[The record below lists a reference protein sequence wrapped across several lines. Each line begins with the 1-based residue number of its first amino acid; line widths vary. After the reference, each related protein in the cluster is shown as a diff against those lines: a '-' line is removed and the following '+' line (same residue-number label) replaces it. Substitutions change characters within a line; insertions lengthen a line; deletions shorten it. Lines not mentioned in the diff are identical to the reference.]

1 MYRKSLLGSI
11 APATGVIRWDA
22 PGGEWKE
29 RRAGAPGGPGRSSGN
44 VTIAATALAPGQ
56 HTPLPVSKPSFD
68 RFGRRIDYL
77 RISLTDRCNLRCVY
91 CMPATGMH
99 FAPRD
104 DLLTDEE
111 LLRVVRLTTELG
123 FRKFRLTG
131 GEPTVRPNLSEL
143 IAAIKAMPGVEEVAL
158 TTNAILLAKL
168 APKLAAAGLDR
179 VNVSI
184 DTLDADRFRRITRG
198 GDIQKVWAGIAAAEE
213 CGLTPIKLNAV
224 VVRGWNDHEVAD
236 LAGLTLTHPWQMR
249 FIEIM
254 PLDGVFDVA
263 NERLVPSAESRALIQ
278 ERWGALTPEP
288 HVHLADPARPY
299 RLPGAQGTVGFI
311 SSVTENFCAG
321 CNRMRLTSDGKLRL
335 CLLRADEL
343 DLRPLLRAGVSDAE
357 LRASLREGVWR
368 KPWGHGLKDGILPV
382 GRGMSQIGG

>member
-1 MYRKSLLGSI
+1 MT
-11 APATGVIRWDA
+11 APNTVA
-22 PGGEWKE
+22 PPAKP
-29 RRAGAPGGPGRSSGN
+29 ADRS
-44 VTIAATALAPGQ
+44 
-56 HTPLPVSKPSFD
+56 LPVARPSFD

-104 DLLTDEE
+104 ELLTDEE
-111 LLRVVRLTTELG
+111 LIRAVRLCAAIG

-131 GEPTVRPNLSEL
+131 GEPTVRANLPEL
-143 IAAIKAMPGVEEVAL
+143 IAAMRAIPGVEEIAM

-168 APKLAAAGLDR
+168 APRLAAAGLDR
-179 VNVSI
+179 VNISI
-184 DTLDADRFRRITRG
+184 DTLDPDRFRRITRG
-198 GDIQKVWAGIAAAEE
+198 GDIRKVFEGIHAAEE
-213 CGLTPIKLNAV
+213 HGLTPIKLNAV
-224 VVRGWNDHEVAD
+224 VVRGFNDHEVAD
-236 LAGLTLTHPWQMR
+236 LAGLTLEHPWQMR

-263 NERLVPSAESRALIQ
+263 HERLVPSAESRELIQ
-278 ERWGALTPEP
+278 AQWGSLTPEP
-288 HVHLADPARPY
+288 HDNPADPARPY
-299 RLPGAQGTVGFI
+299 RLPGAAGTVGFI

-321 CNRMRLTSDGKLRL
+321 CNRMRLTSEGKLRL

-343 DLRPLLRAGVSDAE
+343 DLRPLLRGGASDEE
-357 LRASLREGVWR
+357 LHAAIREGVWR

>member
-1 MYRKSLLGSI
+1 M
-11 APATGVIRWDA
+11 ATSAAVTLPREQGV
-22 PGGEWKE
+22 
-29 RRAGAPGGPGRSSGN
+29 GRQ
-44 VTIAATALAPGQ
+44 ALPTSA
-56 HTPLPVSKPSFD
+56 PSFD

-99 FAPRD
+99 FAPQD

-111 LLRVVRLTTELG
+111 FLRVIRLTTEIG

-131 GEPTVRPNLSEL
+131 GEPTVRPHLAEL
-143 IAAIKAMPGVEEVAL
+143 VRAIKALPGVEEVAM
-158 TTNAILLAKL
+158 TTNAILLPKL
-168 APKLAAAGLDR
+168 VPALAAAGLDR
-179 VNVSI
+179 VNISI

-198 GDIQKVWAGIAAAEE
+198 GDIKKVFEGIRAAEE
-213 CGLTPIKLNAV
+213 YGLTPVKLNAV
-224 VVRGWNDHEVAD
+224 VVRGFNDHEVAD
-236 LAGLTLTHPWQMR
+236 LAGLTLEHPWQMR

-263 NERLVPSAESRALIQ
+263 QSRLVPSAESRELIQ
-278 ERWGALTPEP
+278 ARWGPLTPEAQFNP
-288 HVHLADPARPY
+288 ADPARPY
-299 RLPGAQGTVGFI
+299 RLPGARGTVGFI

-321 CNRMRLTSDGKLRL
+321 CNRMRLTSEGKLRL

-343 DLRPLLRAGVSDAE
+343 DLRPLLRAGASDAE
-357 LRASLREGVWR
+357 LRAALREGIWR
-368 KPWGHGLKDGILPV
+368 KPWGHGLKDGLLPV